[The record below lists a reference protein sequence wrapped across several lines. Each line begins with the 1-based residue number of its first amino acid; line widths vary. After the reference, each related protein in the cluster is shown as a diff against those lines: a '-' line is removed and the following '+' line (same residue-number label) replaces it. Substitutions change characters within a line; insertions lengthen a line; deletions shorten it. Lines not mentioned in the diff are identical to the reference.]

1 MDIAD
6 TAQEISSE
14 FLETS
19 LKNRKMLTT
28 PFSGFCLSCEE
39 PVEDRRYCDGLCRED
54 HEKALVR
61 KMRS

>member
-6 TAQEISSE
+6 TAQELSGE
-14 FLETS
+14 LVEAS
-19 LKNRKMLTT
+19 LKKRKSLTT

-39 PVEDRRYCDGLCRED
+39 PVQERRYCDSYCRED
-54 HEKALVR
+54 HEKALIR